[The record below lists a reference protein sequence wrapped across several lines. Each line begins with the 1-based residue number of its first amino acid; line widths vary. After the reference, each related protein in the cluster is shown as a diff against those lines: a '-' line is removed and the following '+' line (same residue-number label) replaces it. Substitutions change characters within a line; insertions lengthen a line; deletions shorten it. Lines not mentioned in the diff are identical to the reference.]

1 MGKIFLQLIDTHFP
15 AGHKLRSI
23 MNRNTIKISYRGL
36 PNMASYVSKHN
47 AKILKQVSDPNSR
60 PTPRCNCQKSKK
72 DKCPV
77 PGACNQ
83 KGVVYQATVSS
94 EGGNVQTYV
103 GLAKDFKARYSK
115 HTSSM
120 EKPSPENSTTLS
132 THFLNQKTAGLNP
145 KLTWKF
151 LKTNLPSFNPVTKK
165 CILCITEKFFILYK
179 PNEASL
185 NSRSEIFSACRH
197 KKSELLVPPDPKSQ
211 GG

>member
-1 MGKIFLQLIDTHFP
+1 
-15 AGHKLRSI
+15 
-23 MNRNTIKISYRGL
+23 MNRNTIKISYRTL

-47 AKILKQVSDPNSR
+47 AKILKQAGDPNSR

-72 DKCPV
+72 DECPV

-83 KGVVYQATVSS
+83 RGVVYQATVSS
-94 EGGNVQTYV
+94 EGGRSVQTYV

-115 HTSSM
+115 HKSSM
-120 EKPSPENSTTLS
+120 ETPSPENSTTLS
-132 THFLNQKTAGLNP
+132 THFLSQKTAGLDP
-145 KLTWKF
+145 KLSWKF

-165 CILCITEKFFILYK
+165 CILCINEKFYILFK
-179 PNEASL
+179 PDEATL